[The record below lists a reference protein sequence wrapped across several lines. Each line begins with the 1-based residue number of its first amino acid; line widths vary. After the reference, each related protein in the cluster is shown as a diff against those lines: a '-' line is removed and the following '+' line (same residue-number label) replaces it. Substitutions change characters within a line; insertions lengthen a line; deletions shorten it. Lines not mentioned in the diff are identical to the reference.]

1 MRTQTENLQ
10 KPVLNDFTRKIQEAS
25 TIDASTQYS
34 NISNQDSGIR
44 KFRQRSI
51 SLQTTNE
58 VKSTYSLAKPSQ
70 ANYSCQT
77 DRSCLSEGQSK
88 GSSCKIISSEDFE
101 RLESE
106 RKVLEKVLTQERNIA
121 GLKLGVMQKKTD
133 EVIADRAELIAE
145 NNDAKQKIAHLL
157 NENDA
162 YFDKI
167 ATLELRN
174 EFLHRAM
181 NELKS
186 SIVE

>member
-1 MRTQTENLQ
+1 MEGECTNSSVANLCN
-10 KPVLNDFTRKIQEAS
+10 KCISSDTRKIPLLKKALS
-25 TIDASTQYS
+25 KK
-34 NISNQDSGIR
+34 ISIR
-44 KFRQRSI
+44 
-51 SLQTTNE
+51 
-58 VKSTYSLAKPSQ
+58 
-70 ANYSCQT
+70 
-77 DRSCLSEGQSK
+77 
-88 GSSCKIISSEDFE
+88 EDFE

-181 NELKS
+181 NELKN
-186 SIVE
+186 SIVQ